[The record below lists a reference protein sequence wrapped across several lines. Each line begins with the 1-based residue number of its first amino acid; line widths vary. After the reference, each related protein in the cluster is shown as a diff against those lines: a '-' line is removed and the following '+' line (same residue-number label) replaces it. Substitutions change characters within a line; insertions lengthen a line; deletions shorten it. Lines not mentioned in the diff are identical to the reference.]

1 MALSSQ
7 VAEKAVHVLLEDLI
21 DFGRECISGPQ
32 RSRLKGIAS
41 VQEIVLIALSISLSQ
56 VEYDG
61 EQVIDIIRQ
70 VQLNAGTYIKKVN
83 RCVCNF
89 RSH

>member
-1 MALSSQ
+1 MALGSH

-21 DFGRECISGPQ
+21 DFGRECMSGPPK
-32 RSRLKGIAS
+32 SRLKGIAS
-41 VQEIVLIALSISLSQ
+41 VQEIVLIALSVLLSQ
-56 VEYDG
+56 VEYQG

-83 RCVCNF
+83 CCVCDF
-89 RSH
+89 KSH

>member
-21 DFGRECISGPQ
+21 DFGRECMLEPQ
-32 RSRLKGIAS
+32 KSPLMGIAS
-41 VQEIVLIALSISLSQ
+41 VQEIVLIVLSILLSQ
-56 VEYDG
+56 VECDG
-61 EQVIDIIRQ
+61 EQVIEIIMQ

-83 RCVCNF
+83 CCVCNS